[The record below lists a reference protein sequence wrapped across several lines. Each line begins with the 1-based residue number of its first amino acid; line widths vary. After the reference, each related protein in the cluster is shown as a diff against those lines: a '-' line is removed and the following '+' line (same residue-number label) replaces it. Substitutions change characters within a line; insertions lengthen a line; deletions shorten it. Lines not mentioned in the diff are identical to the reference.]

1 MFMMFRLGNIADVSC
16 NDALVKSVHIRSF
29 SGSYFSAFGL
39 NTERCGVSLER
50 YGIVYK
56 CEKMQTIKIPN
67 MDTSHGVIAV

>member
-1 MFMMFRLGNIADVSC
+1 MMFRLGNIADVPC

-56 CEKMQTIKIPN
+56 CEKMQTRKIPN

>member
-1 MFMMFRLGNIADVSC
+1 MMFRLGNIADVSC

-39 NTERCGVSLER
+39 NAERCGVSLER

-56 CEKMQTIKIPN
+56 CEKMQTRKIPN